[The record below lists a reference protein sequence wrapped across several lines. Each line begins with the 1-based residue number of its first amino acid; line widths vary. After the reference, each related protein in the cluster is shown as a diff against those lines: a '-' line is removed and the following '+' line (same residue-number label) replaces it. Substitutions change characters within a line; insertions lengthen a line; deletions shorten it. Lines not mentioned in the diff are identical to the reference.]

1 MTNTPY
7 DITDKPCI
15 ICLEPDDTIDINEL
29 KPATALIKTCACK
42 FYTHEKCIVK
52 WVTNNPTCPY
62 CKQSLCFECCM
73 IDVPSTITVTVTD
86 LDTHTN
92 DNSLCIS
99 RWFLLIIVVVI
110 VIILLDKILLM

>member
-1 MTNTPY
+1 MTDTVI
-7 DITDKPCI
+7 DISKDNPCI
-15 ICLEPDDTIDINEL
+15 ICLDPNGAIIINDLRTEVTIL
-29 KPATALIKTCACK
+29 KTCNCK
-42 FYTHEKCIVK
+42 FYTHEKCIVT
-52 WVTNNPTCPY
+52 WITNNPTCPY
-62 CKQSLCFECCM
+62 CKQSLCFECRV
-73 IDVPSTITVTVTD
+73 IDMPATITVTD